1 MLTRTHGGAVAQG
14 VLYELPLRYKSGRHQ
29 EEKKRIAAEAASR
42 VADGVAIGLTGGTTT
57 TEVARAVIDRQRLT
71 VVTNALNIASEL
83 AIRPNLKL
91 VVTGGYARPE
101 SYELVGPLAE
111 QALAGLN
118 LDVVFL
124 GVDGISPTAGITTH
138 HEVEAH
144 TNLALIERAP
154 PRRRGDGQLQDRS
167 RGVRADLPDRSRAR
181 GDHRR
186 RGRSR
191 SARRTPRGRRRRG
204 DRVTD
209 RRGTPRASAA
219 PSSGPRPA
227 LRTRRAPRAARRGSP
242 WIDVHNH
249 LGRWLT
255 SGWAAPDVA
264 ALLEVMDAA
273 NVAAIVN
280 LDGMRGEELQAN
292 LDRYDRAHP
301 GRFVTFAQVDWPR

>member
-1 MLTRTHGGAVAQG
+1 MRQSERLSAILEALANDGSVGVADLATELDVSAATVRRDLEFLEHQRMLTRTHGGAVAQG
-14 VLYELPLRYKSGRHQ
+14 VLYELPLRYKSARHH
-29 EEKKRIAAEAASR
+29 EEKKRIAAEAATR

-144 TNLALIERAP
+144 TNLALIERARHVVVVTDSSKIGLLAFAQICP
-154 PRRRGDGQLQDRS
+154 I
-167 RGVRADLPDRSRAR
+167 
-181 GDHRR
+181 
-186 RGRSR
+186 
-191 SARRTPRGRRRRG
+191 
-204 DRVTD
+204 DRVHEVITD
-209 RRGTPRASAA
+209 DEADRDLLAG
-219 PSSGPRPA
+219 
-227 LRTRRAPRAARRGSP
+227 LREAGV
-242 WIDVHNH
+242 DV
-249 LGRWLT
+249 
-255 SGWAAPDVA
+255 
-264 ALLEVMDAA
+264 
-273 NVAAIVN
+273 
-280 LDGMRGEELQAN
+280 
-292 LDRYDRAHP
+292 
-301 GRFVTFAQVDWPR
+301 VTV

>member
-1 MLTRTHGGAVAQG
+1 MRQSERLSAILEALANDGSVGVADLATQLDVSAATVRRDLEFLDQQRMLTRTHGGAVAQG
-14 VLYELPLRYKSGRHQ
+14 VLYELPLRYKSARHQ

-144 TNLALIERAP
+144 TNLALIERARHVVVVTDSSKIGLVAFAQICP
-154 PRRRGDGQLQDRS
+154 I
-167 RGVRADLPDRSRAR
+167 
-181 GDHRR
+181 
-186 RGRSR
+186 
-191 SARRTPRGRRRRG
+191 
-204 DRVTD
+204 DRVHEVITD
-209 RRGTPRASAA
+209 AGADRGLLAE
-219 PSSGPRPA
+219 
-227 LRTRRAPRAARRGSP
+227 LREAG
-242 WIDVHNH
+242 V
-249 LGRWLT
+249 
-255 SGWAAPDVA
+255 V
-264 ALLEVMDAA
+264 V
-273 NVAAIVN
+273 
-280 LDGMRGEELQAN
+280 
-292 LDRYDRAHP
+292 
-301 GRFVTFAQVDWPR
+301 VTV